1 MYIKDARLKLIVVIN
16 IAVFFVIKE
25 NQVIYTDLFF

>member
-1 MYIKDARLKLIVVIN
+1 MYIKDARLKLTVVIN

-25 NQVIYTDLFF
+25 NRVIYTDLFF